1 MREAMKRLTGES
13 LIYGLGQVGGRA
25 VQLLLVPVLTRT
37 LSQGAFG
44 VAELV
49 AAYMQTGA
57 LVLVFGMDA
66 ALARFFYQ
74 EPDRAARVRMVSTS
88 FLFRATIT
96 LAACGLVALFAAP
109 LADRLLGAPA
119 YRKYLLLGAATLPF
133 TLTVMFAND
142 VLRVTFQPWKF
153 IALNLVNTFLV
164 GGLSLWLVIA
174 RHAGVVGVLYGR
186 LAGDALTALLGLVLI
201 RHALRPAFD
210 RATLRRMMAFGLPLV
225 PAAIAYGAVAS
236 IDRYVLQ
243 SHRGIDEV
251 AVYGVAAKFF
261 AIVTM
266 GVSAF
271 QLAYMPFAYARARS
285 EDAPRLFARAF
296 ALYLSV
302 GSLGAMAIGLF
313 APEVLVLIAPPSYAG
328 AALPAV
334 LLAFAAVAQGAYTV
348 AGIGLNLALR
358 TSLVAWI
365 AGGASLVAVV
375 ANFALTPR
383 FGPPGAA
390 LATWLAH
397 VTAAVLAYVL
407 AQRVYPL
414 PYRGMRGA
422 VLVASGLAIT
432 VSAQRLAPPGAAGI
446 ALKAAALAAFAGLAW
461 ASGMWRDRGGVS
473 HRSVPLPVVPGVS

>member
-13 LIYGLGQVGGRA
+13 LVYGLGQVSGRA
-25 VQLLLVPVLTRT
+25 VQLLLVPVLTRA

-49 AAYMQTGA
+49 AAYMQTAA

-88 FLFRATIT
+88 FVFRALVTFS
-96 LAACGLVALFAAP
+96 AAALLALFAMP
-109 LADRLLGAPA
+109 LADRLLGAPV
-119 YRKYLLLGAATLPF
+119 YRKYLLLGAAALPF

-153 IALNLVNTFLV
+153 VSLNLVNTLLV
-164 GGLSLWLVIA
+164 GGLSLWLVIG

-186 LAGDALTALLGLVLI
+186 LAGDGLTALFGLVLI
-201 RHALRPAFD
+201 RHALRPRFD
-210 RATLRRMMAFGLPLV
+210 RATLRRMLAFGLPLV
-225 PAAIAYGAVAS
+225 PAAIAYGAVTS

-243 SHRGIDEV
+243 SHRSIDEV

-271 QLAYMPFAYARARS
+271 QLAYMPFAYARAQS

-296 ALYLSV
+296 ALYLTMA
-302 GSLGAMAIGLF
+302 SLGAMVIGLF
-313 APEVLVLIAPPSYAG
+313 APEVLILLAPSSYAG
-328 AALPAV
+328 AALPAA

-365 AGGASLVAVV
+365 AGGTSLVAAV
-375 ANFALTPR
+375 ANFVLTPR

-414 PYRGMRGA
+414 PYRGLRGA
-422 VLVASGLAIT
+422 ALVLSAVAIT
-432 VSAQRLAPPGAAGI
+432 VAAQRLAPHGVAGI
-446 ALKAAALAAFAGLAW
+446 AVKAGALLVFAGLAW
-461 ASGMWRDRGGVS
+461 WSEMWRDRGGVS
-473 HRSVPLPVVPGVS
+473 HRAAPPPVVSGAS